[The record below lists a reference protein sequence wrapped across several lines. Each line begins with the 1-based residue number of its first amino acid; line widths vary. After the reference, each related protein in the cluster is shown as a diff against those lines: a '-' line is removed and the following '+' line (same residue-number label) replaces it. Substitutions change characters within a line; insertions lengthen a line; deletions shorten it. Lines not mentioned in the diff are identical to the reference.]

1 MGDMKKIFKLTYYIL
16 IALLVFLALV
26 VVSGNLSLKVPL
38 RAYNVET
45 GSMQPAIKAGSVVF
59 VVPKDHYQA
68 DEIITFYTSS
78 DNKNT
83 ATHRVVSVE
92 EDADIGKLA
101 YETKGDANDT
111 ADRGVTDHS
120 RVVGKVVFTL
130 PYLGYPVS
138 FAKTQ
143 IGFVAL
149 IIVPAALIIY
159 SEMISIKTEAGKIV
173 KGKKEKRMRKS
184 EEKPADKKAEAEE
197 NKEEN

>member
-1 MGDMKKIFKLTYYIL
+1 MGGMKKIFKLGYYIL

-59 VVPKDHYQA
+59 VMSKEKYEVG
-68 DEIITFYTSS
+68 EIITFYTSE
-78 DNKNT
+78 DNKTT

-120 RVVGKVVFTL
+120 RVVGKVIFTL

-159 SEMISIKTEAGKIV
+159 SELISIKSEAGKIV
-173 KGKKEKRMRKS
+173 KNKKERKTEGS
-184 EEKPADKKAEAEE
+184 EEKLA
-197 NKEEN
+197 